1 MSGGRSCLLHYTC
14 LKSTTINSRCLM
26 LFKPGRSD
34 DAYERFLEKSRE
46 LHNARSVTPHMLME
60 GPCTKGR
67 GAFNHALFP
76 GGVYWR
82 SRV

>member
-1 MSGGRSCLLHYTC
+1 M
-14 LKSTTINSRCLM
+14 LM
-26 LFKPGRSD
+26 RDFW
-34 DAYERFLEKSRE
+34 KSRE

-76 GGVYWR
+76 GGVYWP